1 MHASKSELALI
12 RSLSQKKY
20 RETED
25 KFIVEGWR
33 SVHDALHSSY
43 KIDLAVVLQ
52 THVEK
57 NIHEELLDRFLELRI
72 PVKEITEKE
81 LNQISETVHSQGIV
95 AVARKKK
102 LAIDDILN
110 GKKHLI
116 VIGEG
121 IADPGNL
128 GSIVRCCDWFG
139 VDALLLSHGC
149 VELHNEK
156 VVRSSAGSF
165 FHLSVVENVVFS
177 DVLPRLKKQTF
188 AIIATAG
195 DASSEYT
202 KIDPARKI
210 CLIFGSEAHGVSEEV
225 RKTADLIVKIPK
237 FGKADSLNVG
247 VTCGIILAHLKM
259 QSFLRH

>member
-1 MHASKSELALI
+1 MHASKSELTLI
-12 RSLSQKKY
+12 RSLSQKKF

-43 KIDLAVVLQ
+43 KIELAVVLQ
-52 THVEK
+52 NHVEE
-57 NIHEELLDRFLELRI
+57 NAHEEVLDRLRELRI

-102 LAIDDILN
+102 LTIGDILG
-110 GKKHLI
+110 GKKRLI
-116 VIGEG
+116 VMGDS

-139 VDALLLSHGC
+139 VDALLLSQGC

-156 VVRSSAGSF
+156 VVRSSTGSL
-165 FHLSVVENVVFS
+165 FHVQVVEDVDCS
-177 DVLPRLKKQTF
+177 DVLHQLKKQSF

-195 DASSEYT
+195 DAPSEYT

-210 CLIFGSEAHGVSEEV
+210 CLIFGSEAHGVSKEV
-225 RKTADLIVKIPK
+225 HKTADLIVKIPK
-237 FGKADSLNVG
+237 FGQAESLNVG
-247 VTCGIILAHLKM
+247 VTCGIILAHLRM
-259 QSFLRH
+259 RSVIRH